1 MHDDGYSPDD
11 FKRRFGSC
19 RPTAEPYR
27 DAIVEGRG
35 FTLLGRLTEL
45 RPGDLIAIKYLTRT
59 TTPATSCW

>member
-35 FTLLGRLTEL
+35 FTFSAASPSCVR
-45 RPGDLIAIKYLTRT
+45 
-59 TTPATSCW
+59 AT